1 MNDLKNVTEEEWRK
15 RLTPEQ
21 YRILREKG
29 TETPFTGR
37 FYKNF
42 EKGMYV
48 CGACG
53 QELFASSTKF
63 DSDCGWPSFD
73 KSLEGNV
80 EFQEDNSLGMNRTEA
95 ICSNCGSHLGHVFDD
110 APRKAVFG
118 QPRGKAG
125 DAGGPKETTG
135 KRFCINSISLDF
147 KRGD

>member
-1 MNDLKNVTEEEWRK
+1 MNDLKNVTEEEWK
-15 RLTPEQ
+15 KKLTPEQ
-21 YRILREKG
+21 YRVLREKG

-110 APRKAVFG
+110 PSARSARSG
-118 QPRGKAG
+118 QA
-125 DAGGPKETTG
+125 AG
-135 KRFCINSISLDF
+135 KRFCINSVSLGF
-147 KRGD
+147 KPQK